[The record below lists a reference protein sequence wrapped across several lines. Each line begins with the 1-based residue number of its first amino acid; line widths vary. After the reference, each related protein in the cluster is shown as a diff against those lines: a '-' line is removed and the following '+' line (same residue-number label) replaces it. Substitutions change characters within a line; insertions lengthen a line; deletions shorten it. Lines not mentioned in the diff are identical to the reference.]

1 MLQYDTYTNM
11 TFIYRRNLTTAD
23 RYNKWKSIENLRMT
37 SAKIQTVSIRC
48 RKANVVMMHSHVTLD
63 DGIAAVDALEGIVTC
78 PCYLKLLTAKHKM
91 NVWYF
96 SQGCHSQPSSIT
108 TTEDK

>member
-78 PCYLKLLTAKHKM
+78 PCCK
-91 NVWYF
+91 
-96 SQGCHSQPSSIT
+96 
-108 TTEDK
+108 